1 MATKVRD
8 PQGLLVHELHT
19 AMGMQQ
25 QQIISKELRLV
36 GQTVTERIGRAPA
49 GTGR

>member
-8 PQGLLVHELHT
+8 PQGLLVHALNT
-19 AMGMQQ
+19 AMGVQ

-36 GQTVTERIGRAPA
+36 GQTVTERIGRVPA
-49 GTGR
+49 RTGR